1 MEQRLSDPAMPRKP
15 NPKVPHPKVKVKICG
30 ITNWPDARRA
40 VEAGADFLGFNFYPP
55 SPRYITPAK
64 ARRIVQRLPKEI
76 CAVGVFVNESED
88 KILDIASTVGFVHL
102 QLHGDESPATVGR
115 LSRIFPVMKAIR
127 VRKSFRPAQ
136 LARFKHAQAFLLDC
150 FDANHWGGTG
160 KTFDWR
166 LVPRK
171 KGDARIFLAGGITPE
186 NVGDAIRAAKPYAID
201 VCSGFESKPG
211 KKDPKRMKAFM
222 QAVREAQTSKSRS
235 RMSRSKK
242 SKAAKGTR

>member
-1 MEQRLSDPAMPRKP
+1 MPRQSKSKAP
-15 NPKVPHPKVKVKICG
+15 NPKVPSPKVKVKICG

-55 SPRYITPAK
+55 SPRYIAPAK

-76 CAVGVFVNESED
+76 SAVGVFVNESED
-88 KILDIASTVGFVHL
+88 KILDIASRVGFVHL
-102 QLHGDESPATVGR
+102 QLHGDESPAAVAR

-136 LARFKHAQAFLLDC
+136 LARFKDAQAFLLDG
-150 FDANHWGGTG
+150 FDAHHWGGTG

-186 NVGDAIRAAKPYAID
+186 NVGDAIRTARPYAID
-201 VCSGFESKPG
+201 VCSGVESKPG
-211 KKDPKRMKAFM
+211 EKDPQRMKAFM
-222 QAVREAQTSKSRS
+222 QAVREAQKSKSRS
-235 RMSRSKK
+235 KA